1 MFTTLPFQGL
11 IRLFMYKITEDYVT
25 LQFLALEY
33 NQVLAYGTQIK
44 FIKSLLDK
52 SVHIKICLNN

>member
-1 MFTTLPFQGL
+1 MIQDYW
-11 IRLFMYKITEDYVT
+11 RLRDIAIPGFRI
-25 LQFLALEY
+25 Y

-52 SVHIKICLNN
+52 SVHTKICLNN